1 MHVICTLSL
10 NNIRV
15 ILSNKLGLSFEQNV
29 FIFFFLFLFLVC
41 PSFLAFCL
49 LFFEE
54 DYLMG
59 ECSDMSGK
67 FLFFFVSHPYST
79 PHTTYHIY
87 IRYNTIFNKH
97 ISYYLSLIKYTYTHT
112 HTHTHIHIYTFQI
125 KSLKI

>member
-67 FLFFFVSHPYST
+67 FLFFFVSRPYST
-79 PHTTYHIY
+79 PHTIYHIY
-87 IRYNTIFNKH
+87 ILYNTIFNKH
-97 ISYYLSLIKYTYTHT
+97 ISYYLSLIKYTHIYI
-112 HTHTHIHIYTFQI
+112 HTHIHTYIYIHFR
-125 KSLKI
+125 